1 MTVPV
6 RRHAYVRNTYVT
18 MLFREDPLDTSL
30 FIRLPDRYVQ
40 EEQEQNISASN
51 ETTRSVAPGL
61 LERILD
67 IFSPVSRVVLPSSG
81 QSMRLDDASDSETA
95 QMRVNNIIRNKVV
108 NFVVPLA
115 GRWAIFERFIQNY
128 ERVCLAGKER
138 TRLVVVLFE
147 NDATQLVAGNK
158 QSELIRQLFA
168 DLREKYQLDG
178 DEKALNLIVNEGIF
192 E

>member
-1 MTVPV
+1 
-6 RRHAYVRNTYVT
+6 

-30 FIRLPDRYVQ
+30 FIRLPDRYVH

-67 IFSPVSRVVLPSSG
+67 IFSPVSRVVLPSSV
-81 QSMRLDDASDSETA
+81 QLDDASDSETA
-95 QMRVNNIIRNKVV
+95 HMRVNNRIRNKVV

-147 NDATQLVAGNK
+147 NDTSQLVAGNK

-178 DEKALNLIVNEGIF
+178 DEKALNLIVNEGLF